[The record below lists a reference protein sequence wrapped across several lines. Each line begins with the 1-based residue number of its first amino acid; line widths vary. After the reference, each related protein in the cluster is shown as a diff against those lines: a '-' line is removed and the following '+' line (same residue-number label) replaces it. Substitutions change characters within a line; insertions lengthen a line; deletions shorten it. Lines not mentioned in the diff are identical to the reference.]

1 MEWIRGPTIGRG
13 STAAVSLAYNA
24 DSSSRL
30 FAVKS
35 VELRRSLP
43 LQRERSLLSKLSS
56 PHVVSYLGFDITG
69 ENNSLLYNLW
79 MEYVPGGTL
88 RDLIHRRGGSLD
100 EATARSLAAPVM
112 EGLRYLHR
120 NGIVHCDVKS
130 QNVLIGED
138 GSPKIA
144 DFGCAKVVGSPEFSG
159 TPMFM
164 APEVAQGE
172 QQGFEAD
179 VWAFGCMVME
189 MLTGAAPWGGW
200 AEPADPLSL
209 LYRIGFSG
217 DVPEIPAWLSE
228 DAKDFLGKCL
238 KSDPRKR
245 WTAEQLLAHPFLIG
259 SGHRVKPA
267 GADGD
272 SPVGVL
278 DRAFWD
284 STEGAASEAD
294 LEPRPSSGMSAE
306 SDPQS
311 SYAGAR
317 IGQLARTGVSSIQIA
332 PDWSHDLD
340 WLAVRGNGHETAEH
354 IIILNSAV
362 TDRTSISADNVNP
375 PSLEEESSDVLA
387 DLSMNITS
395 VSDSNEGVMNN
406 DCGLMD
412 LDFETHNVSCFCS
425 WHTMTSIE
433 SP

>member
-1 MEWIRGPTIGRG
+1 MEWIRGPTIGLG

-159 TPMFM
+159 
-164 APEVAQGE
+164 
-172 QQGFEAD
+172 
-179 VWAFGCMVME
+179 
-189 MLTGAAPWGGW
+189 
-200 AEPADPLSL
+200 
-209 LYRIGFSG
+209 
-217 DVPEIPAWLSE
+217 
-228 DAKDFLGKCL
+228 
-238 KSDPRKR
+238 
-245 WTAEQLLAHPFLIG
+245 
-259 SGHRVKPA
+259 HRVKPA

-294 LEPRPSSGMSAE
+294 LEPHPSSGMSAE

-317 IGQLARTGVSSIQIA
+317 IGQLAQTGVSSIQIA
-332 PDWSHDLD
+332 PDWIHDLD

-354 IIILNSAV
+354 IIILNGAV